1 MEQDNKGQPS
11 APNNSEWNPKEQGLT
26 FERELESL
34 INKYGIERGSD
45 TPDFLIAEY
54 MSNCLIAYQQVVTKR
69 DKWFGVDMWAVD
81 KISAQRKSEK

>member
-1 MEQDNKGQPS
+1 MEQDNQDQP
-11 APNNSEWNPKEQGLT
+11 LT

-34 INKYGIERGSD
+34 INKYGMERGSD